1 MDFQKTLSQTVMLES
16 PPLCYESLNGSCLK
30 FVYPKET
37 QIALYILFIV
47 MSFLTVLGNLLV
59 IITIIHFKQLHTPT
73 NYLILSLAVADLLVG
88 GVVMPP
94 SMMRSV
100 QSCWYLG
107 TLFCKIHSSLDVTLC
122 SVSILNLCVISVD
135 RYYAVCHPLLY
146 HSKMTPNTTA
156 FMIVVCWTVSAFV
169 GFGIIFLE
177 LGILG
182 EEEYY
187 YSNVICE
194 GGCTVFFSKT
204 ASAVF
209 TMLCFYIP
217 AVIMI
222 GLYLK
227 IFHIALRQARLIQHG
242 QMKSSQRGTAV
253 GKTEIKATKTLA
265 IVIGVFLLFWAPCFI
280 CNLVDP
286 FIRNIIPPVL
296 FDIFA
301 WLGYSNSTCNP
312 VVYALFYSWFRK
324 SFRAILLGKIF
335 QPNSSRTKLF

>member
-1 MDFQKTLSQTVMLES
+1 MLENA
-16 PPLCYESLNGSCLK
+16 PLCYVSLNDSCQV
-30 FVYPKET
+30 VYPVEVHSL
-37 QIALYILFIV
+37 LYILFSLI
-47 MSFLTVLGNLLV
+47 SLFTFLGNLLV

-94 SMMRSV
+94 SMLRSV
-100 QSCWYLG
+100 ESCWYLG
-107 TLFCKIHSSLDVTLC
+107 TFFY
-122 SVSILNLCVISVD
+122 

-146 HSKMTPNTTA
+146 HSKMTPNTTV

-169 GFGIIFLE
+169 GLGMIFLE

-182 EEEYY
+182 DEEFYY
-187 YSNVICE
+187 NRVTCE
-194 GGCTVFFSKT
+194 GGCILFLSKT
-204 ASAVF
+204 ASALF

-227 IFHIALRQARLIQHG
+227 VFHIALRQARFIQHG

-265 IVIGVFLLFWAPCFI
+265 VIIGVFLLFWAPFCI
-280 CNLVDP
+280 CYFVDP
-286 FIRNIIPPVL
+286 FIGNMVPPVL

-335 QPNSSRTKLF
+335 QPNSSRMKLL